1 MPSVQ
6 VRLNVYIKSISTYHS
21 LQSQNLLWRILIG
34 GSPPSPGAG
43 GGGTKAQYLNFEFQF
58 EEADFTKMRDFT
70 NREMLIKT

>member
-1 MPSVQ
+1 MEVPH
-6 VRLNVYIKSISTYHS
+6 L
-21 LQSQNLLWRILIG
+21 
-34 GSPPSPGAG
+34 PPGRG